1 MKAKAVRMGAKV
13 SSGKKEI
20 SEKDLAYFT
29 QHTGLQKEQVLY
41 ILQHHVEVIFY
52 QLVSKRL
59 RKQDC
64 WKVL

>member
-41 ILQHHVEVIFY
+41 NIML
-52 QLVSKRL
+52 K
-59 RKQDC
+59 
-64 WKVL
+64 